1 MIENYIDTLHF
12 QVDNNSLAITEFT
25 LTMYRIECDVMF
37 TLSYDDIANYNCAY
51 NTLTIKYDKEKV
63 NEINSAIAIF
73 IDKITESFDD
83 YKSINTS
90 YTTPI
95 FVNVGE
101 FFADLF
107 DDDEIVVIDNYR
119 IVQQ

>member
-1 MIENYIDTLHF
+1 
-12 QVDNNSLAITEFT
+12 
-25 LTMYRIECDVMF
+25 MF
-37 TLSYDDIANYNCAY
+37 TLSYDDIANYNYEY

-63 NEINSAIAIF
+63 NEIKSA
-73 IDKITESFDD
+73 ITESFDD
-83 YKSINTS
+83 DKSINTS

-107 DDDEIVVIDNYR
+107 DDDEIVVIDNYKV
-119 IVQQ
+119 VQQ